1 MANQLIEI
9 FKRARDAVGFHHIH
23 DQYGDIRGTIT
34 KPAASGGQY
43 DLRSLQLPAM
53 VGAGTGHR
61 VTNPLG
67 TAAGKV
73 TTVDAAVIEQSR
85 VAQAGAVVF
94 TMPSATRAIP
104 MGLESGVPALVR
116 RPASFTTIY
125 PAHFGIVADSADVAT
140 SPLPML
146 RASVDLEDFAAYGFR
161 ISLSRADQ
169 NAFGEGVLTD
179 AALASIALG
188 LAAAADQ
195 CLLSVLV
202 AGGLQDYALENPAH
216 MGLRWHELRALV
228 GTGAAGAAY
237 ADGQLR
243 VQGIP
248 AELTD
253 RMAGT
258 VVGAF
263 DRAAV
268 AISEEITLIADRV
281 NQRGDLNLT
290 CWANMQ
296 ALVPSFHCFW
306 KVA

>member
-53 VGAGTGHR
+53 VGTGTGHR
-61 VTNPLG
+61 MTNPLG

-104 MGLESGVPALVR
+104 MDLEAGVPVLAR
-116 RPASFTTIY
+116 RPASFTTIQ
-125 PAHFGIVADSADVAT
+125 PAHFGIVADSADVTTAQ
-140 SPLPML
+140 LPML

-161 ISLSRADQ
+161 LSLSRADQ
-169 NAFGEGVLTD
+169 KEFGEGVLSD

-195 CLLSVLV
+195 CLLSALA
-202 AGGLQDYALENPAH
+202 AGSLPAFTLQGPAT
-216 MGLRWHELRALV
+216 MALRWDELAAVV
-228 GTGAAGAAY
+228 GTNAAGAAY
-237 ADGQLR
+237 ADGRLR
-243 VQGIP
+243 VQGVP

-268 AISEEITLIADRV
+268 CISEEITLIADRV

-290 CWANMQ
+290 CWANIQ
-296 ALVPSFHCFW
+296 ALIPSFHYFW